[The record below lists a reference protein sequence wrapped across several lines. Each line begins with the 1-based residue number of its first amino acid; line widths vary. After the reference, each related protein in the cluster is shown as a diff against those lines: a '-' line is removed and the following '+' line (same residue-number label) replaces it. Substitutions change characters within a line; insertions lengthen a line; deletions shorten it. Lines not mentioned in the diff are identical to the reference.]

1 MAHRAARI
9 VPTGLRR
16 SIKEMWTHVDAARAR
31 RRWDR
36 AAPTGPLRADALPA
50 MAARFPVIPSTYNY
64 TPDDLLARG
73 LERYEQLA
81 PDVPAGGATLEIGSA
96 DGMIA
101 GVLASH
107 GRIATAIDIDIS
119 RTDPRALATGAHVI
133 EMDATRLDFPD
144 ESFDLVYSFNAFEH
158 LSDPAA
164 TFAEVTRV
172 LRPEGVASISFT
184 GLRWSPHGAH
194 LYKAIGIPYVT
205 VLFEEAD
212 VLSYLE
218 STGQPTRAPWVNDY
232 SIERFRAGFADQA
245 DNYSVWQYGETR
257 NCWHAGLIARHAGVF
272 KTRAPS
278 FESLLVDSV
287 RLWCRKYVGPHS
299 HRTDA

>member
-1 MAHRAARI
+1 
-9 VPTGLRR
+9 
-16 SIKEMWTHVDAARAR
+16 
-31 RRWDR
+31 
-36 AAPTGPLRADALPA
+36 
-50 MAARFPVIPSTYNY
+50 
-64 TPDDLLARG
+64 
-73 LERYEQLA
+73 
-81 PDVPAGGATLEIGSA
+81 
-96 DGMIA
+96 
-101 GVLASH
+101 
-107 GRIATAIDIDIS
+107 
-119 RTDPRALATGAHVI
+119 
-133 EMDATRLDFPD
+133 MDATRLEFPD

-218 STGQPTRAPWVNDY
+218 STGQATRPPWVNDY

-245 DNYSVWQYGETR
+245 DNYSAWQYGETR
-257 NCWHAGLIARHAGVF
+257 NCWHAGLIAQHAGVF
-272 KTRAPS
+272 KARAPS

-299 HRTDA
+299 RGPAS